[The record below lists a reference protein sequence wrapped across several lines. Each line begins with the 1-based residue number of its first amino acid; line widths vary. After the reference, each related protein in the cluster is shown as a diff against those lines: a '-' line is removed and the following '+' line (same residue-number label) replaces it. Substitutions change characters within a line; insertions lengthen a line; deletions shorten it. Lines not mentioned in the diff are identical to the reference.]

1 MSLMNIQK
9 VCRLLGNKD
18 RISLLYDVDNEN
30 KMNHNSKLTISFVIA
45 FASMLSAISPAL
57 SMLPAFAQSDGDDD
71 SSGSGNYEEFVNC
84 LAQSEGDKGYASE
97 SEIRDCF
104 RPIYDPEAATN
115 SIASDSGSN
124 NDNDSGSNNDNDN
137 DSNNDN
143 DNDSNNLAP
152 NANEASGN

>member
-1 MSLMNIQK
+1 
-9 VCRLLGNKD
+9 LLGNKD

-57 SMLPAFAQSDGDDD
+57 PMLPAFAQSDGDDD

-104 RPIYDPEAATN
+104 RPIYDPEAGTTGN
-115 SIASDSGSN
+115 SVSTDSSSADSTGSSSTTDSNSNDDSNSDSSSDDTENTSSN
-124 NDNDSGSNNDNDN
+124 NR
-137 DSNNDN
+137 
-143 DNDSNNLAP
+143 
-152 NANEASGN
+152 